1 MRSKSF
7 MRSMAGIAAVVAMT
21 MAGLTT
27 AEPASAATASRLVG
41 LDGNAGQRAAILA
54 RDAVAVADWYFPTDA
69 ASADGVIWLQ
79 QDGTGSSSSVVRL
92 ATELAKQT
100 NSLVVA
106 PKFRSVTKPGGGVSA
121 EQLTMAV
128 AQFFVGDRLALMSSA
143 NAAGYQ
149 GSLPDK
155 FLLVGLGKGG
165 GFVTNAGGFTT
176 DNGAAVN
183 LLGVVMIDGM
193 VKEDQFVPAL
203 SKLDTVGIP
212 AYQIAGPNHGVADP
226 KGGTARLLTERHPSQ
241 FVGIQMP
248 LKNTGAVISASAGW
262 INDIYAGN
270 GPTDPRY
277 GVYGNP
283 NDGTY
288 VPGQTFMIGR
298 IKAKVL

>member
-1 MRSKSF
+1 MRNKTF
-7 MRSMAGIAAVVAMT
+7 MMSLVSIA
-21 MAGLTT
+21 
-27 AEPASAATASRLVG
+27 AATAVAVVTLT
-41 LDGNAGQRAAILA
+41 NAGMAAVNAPAANRAMMLA
-54 RDAVAVADWYFPTDA
+54 QHAVDVADWYFPTDA

-79 QDGTGSSSSVVRL
+79 QDGTGSSSSFVRL

-100 NSLVVA
+100 NSIVVA

-128 AQFFVGDRLALMSSA
+128 AQLFVGDRLALMSSA

-165 GFVTNAGGFTT
+165 GFVTNVGGFTT

-183 LLGVVMIDGM
+183 LLGVVMIDGV
-193 VKEDQFVPAL
+193 VKEDQFVPSLA
-203 SKLDTVGIP
+203 KLDSLGIP
-212 AYQIAGPNHGVADP
+212 DYQIAGPKHGVSDP
-226 KGGTARLLTERHPSQ
+226 KGGTAKLLTERHAGQ

-248 LKNTGAVISASAGW
+248 LKNTGAVISVSVGW
-262 INDIYAGN
+262 INDIYAGY
-270 GPTDPRY
+270 GPWDPRY

-288 VPGQTFMIGR
+288 VPGQTFMLGR
-298 IKAKVL
+298 TTAKVL

>member
-1 MRSKSF
+1 MRNKTF
-7 MRSMAGIAAVVAMT
+7 MMSLVSIA
-21 MAGLTT
+21 
-27 AEPASAATASRLVG
+27 AATAVAVVTLT
-41 LDGNAGQRAAILA
+41 NAGMAAVNAPAANRAMMLA
-54 RDAVAVADWYFPTDA
+54 QHAVDVADWYFPTDA

-79 QDGTGSSSSVVRL
+79 QDGTGSSSSFVRL

-100 NSLVVA
+100 NSIVVA

-128 AQFFVGDRLALMSSA
+128 AQLFVGDRLALMSSA

-165 GFVTNAGGFTT
+165 GFVTNVGGFTT

-183 LLGVVMIDGM
+183 LLGVVMIDGV

-212 AYQIAGPNHGVADP
+212 DYQIAGPKHGVADA
-226 KGGTARLLTERHPSQ
+226 KGGTAKLLTERHAGQ

-248 LKNTGAVISASAGW
+248 LKNTGAVISASVGW
-262 INDIYAGN
+262 INDIYAGY
-270 GPTDPRY
+270 GPWDPRY

-288 VPGQTFMIGR
+288 VPGQTFMLGR
-298 IKAKVL
+298 TTAKVL